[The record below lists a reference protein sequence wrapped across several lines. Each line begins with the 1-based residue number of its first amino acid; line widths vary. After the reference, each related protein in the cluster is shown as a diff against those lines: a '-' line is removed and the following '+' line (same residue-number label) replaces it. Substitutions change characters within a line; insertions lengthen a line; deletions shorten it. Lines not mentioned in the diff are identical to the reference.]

1 MFGLRRRYIA
11 VILCLALLFPARPAK
26 ADNLGKDVAWT
37 VVAIVG
43 ITVVVTI
50 LIVHAAHHGTSM
62 TGCVSAGAD
71 GMTIQNE
78 GDQQSFLLTGDTA
91 GIKAGDR
98 VKVQGKK
105 KSKDATGSRH
115 FFVERFKKDFGPCQ
129 VAPATP

>member
-1 MFGLRRRYIA
+1 MA
-11 VILCLALLFPARPAK
+11 VS
-26 ADNLGKDVAWT
+26 
-37 VVAIVG
+37 VVA
-43 ITVVVTI
+43 TV
-50 LIVHAAHHGTSM
+50 LIVHAAHHSPTV
-62 TGCVSAGAD
+62 TGCVAAGAD

-105 KSKDATGSRH
+105 KSKDASGSRH
-115 FFVERFKKDFGPCQ
+115 FFVEKFKKDFGPCQ